1 MIIIFFPSGEFNVIC
16 EGSEDEITRESLDVS
31 MCECTGELFVTT
43 DCEEAMFCVEK
54 AGVMQVIESLSRDT
68 AYGLHI
74 IISGLHIESLALT
87 YVIGFHRPLAC
98 NL

>member
-54 AGVMQVIESLSRDT
+54 AGVMQVMSIESLSRDT
-68 AYGLHI
+68 AYSLI
-74 IISGLHIESLALT
+74 FSGLRIESLSRT
-87 YVIGFHRPLAC
+87 
-98 NL
+98 